1 MNSYVSKIL
10 GILIFFS
17 FIEVQAKD
25 NCTPEFELAKPTSI
39 IQSANTEDNEKS
51 VFIYFDQSLSM
62 QGYTK
67 NQPGQNNLYVNV
79 IDDLQQIA
87 ENVGSKTYYHSFG
100 KSIVPIKENKISQV
114 IKPSF
119 YECTSSAADCNNQ
132 ESKIH
137 LPFKMAKTN
146 PNGTYIIVT
155 DLFLSSKQ
163 LVGGTLSQLTKPL
176 KSILKKGKSV
186 GIIGVMSSFNGT
198 IYDIPTMEGGTVSY
212 TEAQKRPFYIIV
224 IGDQK
229 EINQVKKNLEEQ
241 HFTDAEDSYKYTLI
255 TSTPILQNLN
265 QKKLISESNISS
277 KVTKA
282 ENFKFDYIKETLPV
296 YKFNIRNKSKSIK
309 FSINRDDIIVKGSN
323 GVSKFRIENTLW
335 SSKKNKCSK
344 INEDDWK
351 KDRRVD
357 ISKSSGGLT
366 SPSEKILDIS
376 MFSTVPLKKMFWG
389 RKYFYLIDI
398 YAEKPGNA
406 SEETFKEWSIRD
418 SDSEEFTAGNPVE
431 FKTLNLTKI
440 MKILNS
446 VANDEFQPTLI
457 ASLALN
463 FNLLK

>member
-1 MNSYVSKIL
+1 MQSNIL
-10 GILIFFS
+10 TILVILMISTFS
-17 FIEVQAKD
+17 IVEARD
-25 NCTPEFELAKPTSI
+25 NCAPEFNLAKPTSI
-39 IQSANTEDNEKS
+39 IQQENKDSADKS

-67 NQPGQNNLYVNV
+67 NQPGHNNLYVNV

-119 YECTSSAADCNNQ
+119 YECTGSAADCNNQ

-137 LPFKMAKTN
+137 LPFKMAKAN
-146 PNGTYIIVT
+146 PDGTYIIVT

-198 IYDIPTMEGGTVSY
+198 IYDIPTNEGGTVSY

-229 EINQVKKNLEEQ
+229 EINQIKKNLEEQ
-241 HFTDAEDSYKYTLI
+241 HFSDPEDKYKYSLI

-265 QKKLISESNISS
+265 EKKLITENNISS

-282 ENFKFDYIKETLPV
+282 ENFKFDYIEETLPV
-296 YKFNIRNKSKSIK
+296 YKFDIRNKSKSIK
-309 FSINRDDIIVKGSN
+309 FKIKNSDIIVKGSN
-323 GVSKFRIENTLW
+323 GVSNFKIENTLW
-335 SSKKNKCSK
+335 SSKEDRCSK
-344 INEDDWK
+344 IDDDDWK
-351 KDRRVD
+351 KDKRIS
-357 ISKSSGGLT
+357 ISKINQNEQELT
-366 SPSEKILDIS
+366 LS
-376 MFSTVPLKKMFWG
+376 MFSEVPLKKIFWG
-389 RKYFYLIDI
+389 RKYFYLVDI

-406 SEETFKEWSIRD
+406 SEETFKEWSVRD
-418 SDSEEFTAGNPVE
+418 AEAEEFKDGNPVE

-440 MKILNS
+440 IKILNS
-446 VANDEFQPTLI
+446 VANNEFQPTLI

>member
-1 MNSYVSKIL
+1 MNSNIFKYFV
-10 GILIFFS
+10 LIS
-17 FIEVQAKD
+17 FLTISFVEAKD
-25 NCTPEFELAKPTSI
+25 ECSPEFEITKPNSI
-39 IQSANTEDNEKS
+39 IQSTNTSDDEKS

-119 YECTSSAADCNNQ
+119 YECTSSASDCNNQ

-137 LPFKMAKTN
+137 LPFKMAKAN
-146 PNGTYIIVT
+146 PDGTYIIVT

-241 HFTDAEDSYKYTLI
+241 HFTDADDSYKYTLI

-265 QKKLISESNISS
+265 DKKLISENNISS

-296 YKFNIRNKSKSIK
+296 
-309 FSINRDDIIVKGSN
+309 VKGSN

-335 SSKKNKCSK
+335 SSKENRCSK

-351 KDRRVD
+351 KDRRIE
-357 ISKSSGGLT
+357 ISKTSGSLT
-366 SPSEKILDIS
+366 GPNEKKLDIS

-389 RKYFYLIDI
+389 RKYFYLIDV
-398 YAEKPGNA
+398 YADKPGNA
-406 SEETFKEWSIRD
+406 SEETFKEWSVRD
-418 SDSEEFTAGNPVE
+418 SDAEEFKDGNPVE

>member
-1 MNSYVSKIL
+1 MHLSFIRFL
-10 GILIFFS
+10 AILIISTFS
-17 FIEVQAKD
+17 IVEAKD
-25 NCTPEFELAKPTSI
+25 NCAPEFNLAKPTSI
-39 IQSANTEDNEKS
+39 IQQENKGSTDKS

-67 NQPGQNNLYVNV
+67 NQPGHNNLYVNV

-119 YECTSSAADCNNQ
+119 YECTGSAADCNNQ

-137 LPFKMAKTN
+137 LPFKMAKAN
-146 PNGTYIIVT
+146 PDGTYIIVT

-198 IYDIPTMEGGTVSY
+198 IYDIPTNEGGTVSY

-229 EINQVKKNLEEQ
+229 EINQIKKNLEEQ
-241 HFTDAEDSYKYTLI
+241 HFSDPEDKYKYSLI

-265 QKKLISESNISS
+265 DKKLITENNIGS

-282 ENFKFDYIKETLPV
+282 ENFKFDYIDETLPV
-296 YKFNIRNKSKSIK
+296 YKFDIRNKSKSIK
-309 FSINRDDIIVKGSN
+309 FKIKNSDIIVKGSN
-323 GVSKFRIENTLW
+323 GVSNFKIENTLW
-335 SSKKNKCSK
+335 SSKEDKCSK
-344 INEDDWK
+344 INDDDWK
-351 KDRRVD
+351 KDKRIS
-357 ISKSSGGLT
+357 ISKINQNEQELT
-366 SPSEKILDIS
+366 LS
-376 MFSTVPLKKMFWG
+376 MFSEVPLKKIFWG

-406 SEETFKEWSIRD
+406 SEETFKEWSVRD
-418 SDSEEFTAGNPVE
+418 AEAEEFKDGNPVE

-440 MKILNS
+440 IKILNS

>member
-1 MNSYVSKIL
+1 MHLSFIRFL
-10 GILIFFS
+10 AILIISTFS
-17 FIEVQAKD
+17 IVEAKD
-25 NCTPEFELAKPTSI
+25 NCAPEFNLAKPTSI
-39 IQSANTEDNEKS
+39 IQQENKDSTDKS

-67 NQPGQNNLYVNV
+67 NQPGHNNLYVNV

-119 YECTSSAADCNNQ
+119 YECTGSAADCNNQ

-137 LPFKMAKTN
+137 LPFKMAKAN
-146 PNGTYIIVT
+146 PDGTYIIVT

-198 IYDIPTMEGGTVSY
+198 IYDIPTNEGGTVSY
-212 TEAQKRPFYIIV
+212 TESQKRPFYIIV

-229 EINQVKKNLEEQ
+229 EINQIKKNLEEQ
-241 HFTDAEDSYKYTLI
+241 HFSDPEDKYKYSLI

-265 QKKLISESNISS
+265 QKKLITENNISS
-277 KVTKA
+277 KVINA
-282 ENFKFDYIKETLPV
+282 ENFKFDYIDETLPV
-296 YKFNIRNKSKSIK
+296 YKFDIRNKSKSIK
-309 FSINRDDIIVKGSN
+309 FKIKNSDIIVKGSN
-323 GVSKFRIENTLW
+323 GVSNFKIKNTLW
-335 SSKKNKCSK
+335 SSKKDKCSK
-344 INEDDWK
+344 INDDDWK
-351 KDRRVD
+351 KDKRIS
-357 ISKSSGGLT
+357 ISKINQNEQELT
-366 SPSEKILDIS
+366 LS
-376 MFSTVPLKKMFWG
+376 MFSEVPFKKIFWG
-389 RKYFYLIDI
+389 RKYFYMVDI

-406 SEETFKEWSIRD
+406 SEETFKEWSVRD
-418 SDSEEFTAGNPVE
+418 ADAEEFKDGNPVE

-440 MKILNS
+440 IKILNS